1 MWKSISFIT
10 PDIVFGMDAVRVTG
24 EKIKYLKGKR
34 VLIITGPSVKS
45 SGALDKV
52 LESVKN
58 AGIDFD
64 VNVQQRSTP
73 EPTTELAEEVARYIV
88 DGKFDVVV
96 GLGGG
101 SILDVA
107 KMSSALTTNPGK
119 TRDYF
124 GPGKVKSKGLPT
136 IMIPTTAGTGSEVT
150 KHAIFLDQ
158 ENNVKKAVASSAL
171 LPDVAIVDPM
181 LTVTSPRK
189 VTSASG
195 FDAWLHAAEP
205 FVSKNANPITDAL
218 ALQAVSMIAKHLG
231 VAWSDPDDLDARY
244 HVSLGSLMSGMVLNN
259 AGTSLVHAL
268 AYPIG
273 GEYHATH
280 GISLSVLLISCFKA
294 IAASKGERLVQIARA
309 MGENVDGLST
319 REGVE
324 VALDAMAAFMK
335 SVELPIS
342 LEEIG
347 ITDRSGVERWAVEGW
362 NERRLLGRCARDLTV
377 EDIAAIYRDA
387 FEARILGWV

>member
-1 MWKSISFIT
+1 MWQEIKFVT
-10 PDIVFGMDAVRVTG
+10 PDIVFGMDAVRSVG
-24 EKIKYLKGKR
+24 EKIKSLKGKR
-34 VLIITGPSVKS
+34 ALVITGPSVKS

-52 LESVKN
+52 MESAKD
-58 AGIDFD
+58 AGIDYE
-64 VNVQQRSTP
+64 VNVQKRTTP
-73 EPTTELAEEVARYIV
+73 EPTTDLAEEVAQFIV
-88 DGKFDVVV
+88 DGKFDVIV
-96 GLGGG
+96 GVGGG

-124 GPGKVKSKGLPT
+124 GPGKVKHKGLPT
-136 IMIPTTAGTGSEVT
+136 IMIPTTAGTGSEIT

-171 LPDVAIVDPM
+171 LPNVAIVDPM
-181 LTVTSPRK
+181 LTVSSPRN

-205 FVSKNANPITDAL
+205 FVSKNANPITDAISL
-218 ALQAVSMIAKHLG
+218 RAVSMISKHLG
-231 VAWSDPDDLDARY
+231 VAWSDPNDLDARY
-244 HVSLGSLMSGMVLNN
+244 HVSLGSLMAGMVLNN

-273 GEYHATH
+273 GEYHVTH

-294 IAASKGERLVQIARA
+294 IAASKGDRLVEIARA
-309 MGENVDGLST
+309 MGENVDGLPI
-319 REGVE
+319 RKGVE
-324 VALDAMAAFMK
+324 VALDAMAAFLK
-335 SVELPIS
+335 SVDLPIC

-347 ITDRSGVERWAVEGW
+347 IKDRSAVEQWSAEAW

-377 EDIAAIYRDA
+377 EDIAAIYNDA
-387 FEARILGWV
+387 FESRI

>member
-1 MWKSISFIT
+1 MWQDIGFST
-10 PDIVFGMDAVRVTG
+10 PDIVFGMDAVRRTG
-24 EKIKYLKGKR
+24 EKVKSLGGKR
-34 VLIITGPSVKS
+34 VFIVTGPSVKS

-52 LESVKN
+52 LESIK
-58 AGIDFD
+58 AEGIDCE

-73 EPTTELAEEVARYIV
+73 EPTTELAEEVAGYIA
-88 DGKFDVVV
+88 DGGFDVVMGV
-96 GLGGG
+96 GGG

-124 GPGKVKSKGLPT
+124 GPGKVKKRGRPT
-136 IMIPTTAGTGSEVT
+136 IMIPTTSGTGSEVT
-150 KHAIFLDQ
+150 KHAIFLDE

-181 LTVTSPRK
+181 LTVSSPRN
-189 VTSASG
+189 VTNASG

-205 FVSKNANPITDAL
+205 YVSKNANPVTDAL
-218 ALQAVSMIAKHLG
+218 ALEAVRITTKYLG
-231 VAWSDPDDLDARY
+231 TAWSDPNDLEARY
-244 HVSLGSLMSGMVLNN
+244 QMSLGSLMAGLVLNN

-273 GEYHATH
+273 GEYHAVH
-280 GISLSVLLISCFKA
+280 GVSLSVLLISCFKA
-294 IAASKGERLVQIARA
+294 ISASKGPRLVRLAEA
-309 MGENVDGLST
+309 MGENMEGLSV

-324 VALDAMAAFMK
+324 VALDAMNAFMK
-335 SVELPIS
+335 SVELPVC
-342 LEEIG
+342 LEDVG
-347 ITDRSGVERWAVEGW
+347 ITDRSAVGRWAQAGW

-377 EDIAAIYRDA
+377 EDIAKIYEDA
-387 FEARILGWV
+387 FEARF

>member
-1 MWKSISFIT
+1 MWKDIKFVT
-10 PDIVFGMDAVRVTG
+10 PDIVFGMDAVNAVG
-24 EKIKYLKGKR
+24 DKIRALKGKR
-34 VLIITGPSVKS
+34 ALVVTGPSVKS

-52 LESVKN
+52 LGSARD
-58 AGIDFD
+58 AGVDLD

-73 EPTTELAEEVARYIV
+73 EPTTELAEEVAKYIV

-124 GPGKVKSKGLPT
+124 GPGKVKNKGLPT

-181 LTVTSPRK
+181 LTVSSPRH

-205 FVSKNANPITDAL
+205 FVSKNTNPITDAL
-218 ALQAVSMIAKHLG
+218 ALQAVSIIAKHLG

-244 HVSLGSLMSGMVLNN
+244 HVSLGSLMAGMVLNN

-280 GISLSVLLISCFKA
+280 GISLSVLLIACFKA
-294 IAASKGERLVQIARA
+294 IAASKGERLVQIAKA

-387 FEARILGWV
+387 FEARNFCWE

>member
-1 MWKSISFIT
+1 MWKEIKFVT
-10 PDIVFGMDAVRVTG
+10 PDIVFGMDAVSSFG
-24 EKIKYLKGKR
+24 EKVKSLKGKR
-34 VLIITGPSVKS
+34 ALIITGPSVKS

-52 LESVKN
+52 LESAKD

-64 VNVQQRSTP
+64 VNVQKRTTP
-73 EPTTELAEEVARYIV
+73 EPTTDLAEEVAQFIV
-88 DGKFDVVV
+88 DGKFDVIV
-96 GLGGG
+96 GVGGG

-107 KMSSALTTNPGK
+107 KMSSVLTTNPGK

-124 GPGKVKSKGLPT
+124 GPGKVKHKGLPT
-136 IMIPTTAGTGSEVT
+136 IMIPTTAGTGSEIT

-171 LPDVAIVDPM
+171 LPNVAIVDPM
-181 LTVTSPRK
+181 LSVSSPRH

-205 FVSKNANPITDAL
+205 FVSKNANPITDSL
-218 ALQAVSMIAKHLG
+218 SLQAVSMISKHLG
-231 VAWSDPDDLDARY
+231 VAWSDPNDLNARY
-244 HVSLGSLMSGMVLNN
+244 HVSLGSLMAGMVLNN

-273 GEYHATH
+273 GEYHVTH

-294 IAASKGERLVQIARA
+294 ITASKGDRLVQIARA
-309 MGENVDGLST
+309 MGENVDGLPI
-319 REGVE
+319 RKGVE
-324 VALDAMAAFMK
+324 VALDAMAAFVK
-335 SVELPIS
+335 SVDLPIS

-347 ITDRSGVERWAVEGW
+347 IKDRSAVDQWSVEAW

-377 EDIAAIYRDA
+377 EDIAAIYSDA
-387 FEARILGWV
+387 FEARI